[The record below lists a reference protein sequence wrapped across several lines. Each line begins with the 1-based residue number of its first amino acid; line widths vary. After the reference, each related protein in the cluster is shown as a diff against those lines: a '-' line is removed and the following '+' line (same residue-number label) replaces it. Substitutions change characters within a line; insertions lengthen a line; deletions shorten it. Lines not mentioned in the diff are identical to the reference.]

1 MRHSR
6 TLPCATRFS
15 SSTIGT
21 RAGSLSPSDIAF
33 GLARPPSPGIRCLWR
48 TGPRPRVDSG
58 EALGAG
64 PNAAAPQILR
74 NQTGARSD
82 LVSMYSLNRSIA
94 CPWVRLPI
102 AIACL
107 LISGRAAAL
116 ISSELSVDFR
126 GTWLRTS
133 EGKSS
138 LALLLELNVPLDP
151 VRPSSVHGSLLQ
163 DEQTT
168 SVDDVPLDPLER
180 DNPEVSVDDTRDVQ
194 WDEAMRRPVA
204 VVEPLQIS
212 PEFVAELTAAAL
224 VAQGYDAAWSR
235 LESLGT
241 RNRVSAL
248 LPEVSLRVGREQDT
262 ALRLTPTD
270 ADPFRYT
277 QSDSSNT
284 LLEGRVAWRLG
295 RLLFSSEDLG
305 LERLKLARARE
316 RQRLVERTLVVLFQW
331 LRAQSEVA
339 AARKAASR
347 TARIARW
354 EVMQAAPRLDAMTA
368 GWFSAH
374 SAALLAP
381 LSQPRAPKPAGAPSP
396 PGEASSAPQGSPATP
411 ERHKAVR

>member
-1 MRHSR
+1 
-6 TLPCATRFS
+6 
-15 SSTIGT
+15 
-21 RAGSLSPSDIAF
+21 
-33 GLARPPSPGIRCLWR
+33 
-48 TGPRPRVDSG
+48 
-58 EALGAG
+58 
-64 PNAAAPQILR
+64 
-74 NQTGARSD
+74 
-82 LVSMYSLNRSIA
+82 MYSPNRSISRY
-94 CPWVRLPI
+94 WVRLAT

-107 LISGRAAAL
+107 LIPGRAAAL

-126 GTWLRTS
+126 GAWLRTS
-133 EGKSS
+133 DGQSS

-151 VRPSSVHGSLLQ
+151 VRPSAFHGSLLQ
-163 DEQTT
+163 DEQATPI
-168 SVDDVPLDPLER
+168 DEVPLDPLER
-180 DNPEVSVDDTRDVQ
+180 DDPESSTDDVRDASLDAAIGRQ
-194 WDEAMRRPVA
+194 AA
-204 VVEPLQIS
+204 VLEPLQVS

-224 VAQGYDAAWSR
+224 VAQGCDAAWAR

-248 LPEVSLRVGREQDT
+248 LPEVSLRAGREQDT

-277 QSDSSNT
+277 QSDASNT

-331 LRAQSEVA
+331 LRAEA
-339 AARKAASR
+339 ALAAVRKSASR

-354 EVMQAAPRLDAMTA
+354 EAMQAGLRLDVMTA

-381 LSQPRAPKPAGAPSP
+381 LDRTHDSKPVSAPTPGAGTSSAKP
-396 PGEASSAPQGSPATP
+396 PGPDVPQRHEAA
-411 ERHKAVR
+411 R